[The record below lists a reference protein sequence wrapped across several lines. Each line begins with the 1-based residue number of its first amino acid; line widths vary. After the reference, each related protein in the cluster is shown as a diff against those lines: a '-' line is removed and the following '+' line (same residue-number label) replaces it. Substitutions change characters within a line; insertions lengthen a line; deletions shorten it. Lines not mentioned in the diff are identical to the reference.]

1 MRNERNAGRKPKFG
15 EGVATKI
22 LHKLIPA
29 DAENEIK
36 QSIEIISLKWS
47 KKK

>member
-22 LHKLIPA
+22 LHKLIPV
-29 DAENEIK
+29 DSENEIK

-47 KKK
+47 KNK

>member
-36 QSIEIISLKWS
+36 QSIDKISLKWS
-47 KKK
+47 KNK

>member
-15 EGVATKI
+15 EGVATKM

-29 DAENEIK
+29 DAEKEIK

-47 KKK
+47 KNK

>member
-1 MRNERNAGRKPKFG
+1 MSNERNAGRKPKFG

-29 DAENEIK
+29 DAEKEIK
-36 QSIEIISLKWS
+36 QSIDKISLKWT
-47 KKK
+47 KQN